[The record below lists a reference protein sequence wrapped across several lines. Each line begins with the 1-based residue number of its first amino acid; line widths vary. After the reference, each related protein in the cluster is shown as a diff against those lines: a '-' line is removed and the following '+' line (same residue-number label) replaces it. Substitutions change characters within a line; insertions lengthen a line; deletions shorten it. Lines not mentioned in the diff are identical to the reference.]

1 MIIESKTWM
10 QRMKDRGYA
19 GDPRQLHVK
28 PPHFR
33 VIKQAAADARKRRL
47 KCWGKT
53 QNLPMGEA
61 AKQADD
67 RLWSGK
73 KRACT
78 PKRAGTIMVQTSWGW
93 NQRTKQSARRH
104 AKSRSRNASGHFAE
118 DQNKDQKK
126 EKAQAAA
133 RKAQA
138 AARKFKSLVQNLK
151 KKDKALAAARKA
163 LGVEAKVVQSAQ
175 AGKWK
180 FKR

>member
-53 QNLPMGEA
+53 QNRPMGEA

-73 KRACT
+73 KTRLHAQTCRNNHGPDLVGMEPEDQTERST
-78 PKRAGTIMVQTSWGW
+78 PRKESAPQRKRALCRRPEEGSEEGKGPGSGKEGTGSGKEVLIAGS
-93 NQRTKQSARRH
+93 
-104 AKSRSRNASGHFAE
+104 KSQEEG
-118 DQNKDQKK
+118 
-126 EKAQAAA
+126 
-133 RKAQA
+133 
-138 AARKFKSLVQNLK
+138 
-151 KKDKALAAARKA
+151 
-163 LGVEAKVVQSAQ
+163 
-175 AGKWK
+175 
-180 FKR
+180 